1 MYHIQRNNQCPPS
14 IYYILVKVVTLMK
27 NDKIAAEYIALIP
40 NLFRSFSDLNKDS
53 TVLTH
58 TQNHVIE
65 FLYMQQSALNIKDIS
80 SGLNM
85 TKQQLTNIIN
95 DLEAQGYVVKEPDIK
110 DKRAV
115 LVSLTSKGKEIQ
127 TKKWHELYQRFTNN
141 LAKISAEDKLDLAYA
156 LHKVNVLLK
165 KMED

>member
-1 MYHIQRNNQCPPS
+1 M
-14 IYYILVKVVTLMK
+14 
-27 NDKIAAEYIALIP
+27 NDKIAQEYIALIP
-40 NLFRSFSDLNKDS
+40 NLFSSFNSLNKDT

-65 FLYMQQSALNIKDIS
+65 FLFMQQRAVNIKDIS
-80 SGLNM
+80 NGLNI
-85 TKQQLTNIIN
+85 TKQQLTNIVS
-95 DLEAQGYVVKEPDIK
+95 DLETQGYLVKEPDRK

-127 TKKWHELYQRFTNN
+127 NKKWAEIYQRFLIN
-141 LAKISAEDKLDLAYA
+141 LTKISEEEKLDLAFA

-165 KMED
+165 KMESVE